1 MNPWVLAYEGM
12 RTLKWLLWASFV
24 GHSLYFMYDRAPH
37 LTPFGHLTDATAFA
51 MFGLSNGGRS
61 GGFSGTH
68 AARQSPSDQNFEP
81 ALGDPLARGLDR

>member
-1 MNPWVLAYEGM
+1 MSPWVLAYQGM

-51 MFGLSNGGRS
+51 MFGLSMGAVVA
-61 GGFSGTH
+61 GFLELML
-68 AARQSPSDQNFEP
+68 R
-81 ALGDPLARGLDR
+81 DRAHPTKILSKR